1 MCIEMMIHL
10 RWVVSQWFVYGYV
23 YVGNQISMEVRYMDV
38 AIDAVLSDLDNQ
50 SVL

>member
-38 AIDAVLSDLDNQ
+38 AIDAAVISSGNG
-50 SVL
+50 